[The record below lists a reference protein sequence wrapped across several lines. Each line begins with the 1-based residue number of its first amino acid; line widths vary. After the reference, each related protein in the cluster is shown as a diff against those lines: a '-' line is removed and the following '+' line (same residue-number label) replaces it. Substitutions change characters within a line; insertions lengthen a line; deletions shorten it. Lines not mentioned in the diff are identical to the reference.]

1 MKKIILIIICF
12 TPLCVL
18 AETKYINEQSIVSEE
33 KLEESDT
40 LVFDYEEKLYN
51 TYRDEYI
58 KDEYKELNKCIN
70 CDLTDSI
77 IKYEYTNDETEY
89 LIKYVPTTS
98 YTYNQIRIFSSSNTT
113 IYEFEIYADGVKIN
127 YTSDLS
133 DLINDSN
140 LETGVEVTN
149 KQKINIFIND
159 VRADVLEI
167 RVYSKE
173 MLTGSTYFL
182 YKEFENDDNIVASY
196 TYLSSFGALA
206 LNKIAYEEYS
216 KKLDLTKPIYLT
228 KKEYYQ
234 DYLLN
239 RVKLNEYVSTG
250 NNLIYDDY
258 KTIYHYKTYEK
269 VDEVLNEI
277 ETQNNEYETHNE
289 IKPIVKS
296 IASTVKKNTKNI
308 ETTTVKKINKNI
320 ETTTVKTIAD
330 EIVEVEPLMQKL
342 DDTVVNKKDKVVV
355 IIMISCYIILSI
367 VLLVF
372 YIISFKEN
380 N

>member
-12 TPLCVL
+12 TPLCTF
-18 AETKYINEQSIVSEE
+18 AETKYINQESIVSEE

-40 LVFDYEEKLYN
+40 LVFDYEEKVYN
-51 TYRDEYI
+51 TYNEEYV
-58 KDEYKELNKCIN
+58 KDQYKELDKCIN
-70 CDLTDSI
+70 CDFNDYI
-77 IKYEYTNDETEY
+77 IKYEYTNAETTD

-98 YTYNQIRIFSSSNTT
+98 YTYNQIRIFSSSNTV
-113 IYEFEIYADGVKIN
+113 IYEFEIYADGVKID
-127 YTSDLS
+127 YTSNLS

-140 LETGVEVTN
+140 LETGAEVIK
-149 KQKINIFIND
+149 KQEINIFIND

-173 MLTGSTYFL
+173 MLTGSTYFF
-182 YKEFENDDNIVASY
+182 YKEFETSNNIVSSF
-196 TYLSSFGALA
+196 TYLSGFGALA

-216 KKLDLTKPIYLT
+216 KKLDLSKPIYLT

-239 RVKLNEYVSTG
+239 RVILNEYVSTG
-250 NNLIYDDY
+250 SNLIYDDY
-258 KTIYHYKTYEK
+258 KTLYHYKKYER
-269 VDEVLNEI
+269 VDLDEEEKNTSYDQFILNESSEEI
-277 ETQNNEYETHNE
+277 ENNSSTDT
-289 IKPIVKS
+289 S
-296 IASTVKKNTKNI
+296 IINNKVITKTKKI
-308 ETTTVKKINKNI
+308 ETTTSKII
-320 ETTTVKTIAD
+320 DD

-342 DDTVVNKKDKVVV
+342 DDTIVNKKDKVIV
-355 IIMISCYIILSI
+355 IIIIGCYIILSI

-372 YIISFKEN
+372 YIYSFKEN